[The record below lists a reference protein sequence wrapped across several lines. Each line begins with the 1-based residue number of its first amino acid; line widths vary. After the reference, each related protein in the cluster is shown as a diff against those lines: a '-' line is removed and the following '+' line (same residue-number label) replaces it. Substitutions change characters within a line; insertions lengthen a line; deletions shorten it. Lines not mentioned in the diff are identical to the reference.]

1 MAMHPIEL
9 PTTSKIDCASPTLR
23 RELAFRPQSFGG
35 RSCYVVEDPV
45 NGRFYRIG
53 MAEYT
58 FISLLDGE
66 KSVREILTA
75 TLHACPECG
84 FTASDAVAICHW
96 IHRTGLDTD
105 QKDYRIGDNAC
116 SVSETRAPGRRSGRL
131 SPLSIQLPLF
141 HPDRFF
147 EKIEPLFGWCFSFPA
162 IFVWLAVIAWA
173 LRDLVVNSHR
183 LGSSSDGILA
193 AGNWIWLALAWL
205 VLKLFHECG
214 HGVACKRLGGEVREA
229 GVIFILFAPL
239 AYVDVTS
246 SWRLRSKWARIQVAA
261 AGMYVELFLAAIATM
276 VWSRTAP
283 GVLNHICF
291 NVMITA
297 SVATLLFNANP
308 LMRFDGYYIFSDLL
322 ELPNLYGQGRQ
333 YLSSLIR
340 RTLFGMKTTNANW
353 NGPRGLVV
361 RVYGFASSAWRNLV
375 FWGLVLTAAT
385 LLEGAGIVLSA
396 LAVLVWLST
405 TVGRLVSF
413 YRAGAVR
420 TQASWRRL
428 SIVSVGGLTAAV
440 VILLTVPWPGAVTAP
455 AVIGYAPRTIVRA
468 ESAGFLQA
476 IHVCAGDVVE
486 QGQLL
491 AELAN
496 PDLEFELAELAVQV
510 AESRIKMRLH
520 ELNRE
525 MAQRQAE
532 EENLQTL
539 LERRNEIQDEVRGLI
554 VRAPRSG
561 KIVGRSLESWVG
573 VYLAKGHEILSI
585 GDEAAK
591 EVRLSIAQSD
601 IRAFR
606 HHVGQNV
613 RLYLPNLPL
622 VQSSLSRIE
631 PRASVVP
638 LDTTLCVPN
647 GGSLAVRDKPES
659 SGKESSLNFELLSP
673 RFIGFMT
680 LNSSQSA
687 ELHAGQRAQVALRP
701 FESVGQHLYRAVSD
715 WAENRLHRD

>member
-1 MAMHPIEL
+1 MAMHPIE
-9 PTTSKIDCASPTLR
+9 PPANSKIDCASPTLR
-23 RELAFRPQSFGG
+23 RELVFRPQSFGG

-45 NGRFYRIG
+45 NGRFFRIG

-58 FISLLDGE
+58 FISLLDGK
-66 KSVREILTA
+66 KSVREVLTA
-75 TLHACPECG
+75 TLNACPECG
-84 FTASDAVAICHW
+84 FTANDAVAICHW
-96 IHRTGLDTD
+96 IHRTGLDAD
-105 QKDYRIGDNAC
+105 QKNHDNPR
-116 SVSETRAPGRRSGRL
+116 SVSETSAPGRRRGRL

-147 EKIEPLFGWCFSFPA
+147 EKMQPLFGWCFSFPA
-162 IFVWLAVIAWA
+162 LLVWLAVVAWA
-173 LRDLVVNSHR
+173 LRDLMVNSHH
-183 LGSSSDGILA
+183 LGNSSEGILA
-193 AGNWIWLALAWL
+193 AGNWIWLGLAWL
-205 VLKLFHECG
+205 ALKLFHECG

-246 SWRLRSKWARIQVAA
+246 SWRLRSKWTRIQVAA
-261 AGMYVELFLAAIATM
+261 AGMYVELFLAAIATLT
-276 VWSRTAP
+276 WSRTAP

-308 LMRFDGYYIFSDLL
+308 LMRFDGYYILSDLL

-340 RTLFGMKTTNANW
+340 RYLFGMRTTNANW
-353 NGPRGLVV
+353 SGPRGLFV
-361 RVYGFASSAWRNLV
+361 RVYGLASSAWRNLV

-396 LAVLVWLST
+396 LAVLVWLSAM
-405 TVGRLVSF
+405 VGRLVRF
-413 YRAGAVR
+413 YRSDAVR
-420 TQASWRRL
+420 THASWRRF

-440 VILLTVPWPGAVTAP
+440 VLLLTVPWPGAVTAP
-455 AVIGYAPRTIVRA
+455 AVVGYAPRTIVRT
-468 ESAGFLQA
+468 ESAGFLRA

-496 PDLEFELAELAVQV
+496 PDLDFELAELEVQI

-539 LERRNEIQDEVRGLI
+539 LERRDEIQEEVHGLI

-561 KIVGRSLESWVG
+561 KVVGRSLESWEG
-573 VYLAKGHEILSI
+573 VYLAKGNEILSI

-601 IRAFR
+601 ITAFR
-606 HHVGQNV
+606 HHVGQDI

-659 SGKESSLNFELLSP
+659 SDMESSLDFELLSP
-673 RFIGFMT
+673 RFTGIMT

-687 ELHAGQRAQVALRP
+687 DLYAGQRAQVALRP

-715 WAENRLHRD
+715 WAEVRLHRD